1 MSEENKNLQNENES
15 EVEGVGNSNEDTSA
29 ITDKSENDNAYAD
42 TVFFANSAPD
52 GSEMHSDCGMNNENG
67 ADTKPKGKRISVKAF
82 VISLV
87 AITVAAVMLTYSIAS
102 SIFKAKLAAAYYD
115 AEQNSF
121 NNGVVAST
129 GVSELDV
136 IAEIINSSYYEKT
149 NPDELMNAAIEAYI
163 KQTGD
168 DFAAYYTREELEA
181 RTEEDLGKTTGI
193 GVNIINSTVTYQGSN
208 ISVLKIVNVVGG
220 SPAERNGVKVGDCI
234 YSTVTN
240 GSEAT
245 VNDLGYD
252 EALDKLQGDAGSV
265 AEFKALR
272 DGENGLEMVS
282 FKITREIII
291 TDSVYAR
298 IPDITENSDKKVGVI
313 KITNFDYTTPS
324 QFCKKIE
331 DLKANGCEKFIIDVR
346 YNYGG
351 YEVSI
356 KALLSYFL
364 NEGDVYIR
372 TKDKNGTVES
382 SVIEPVSSFK
392 GDYAGC
398 NVAKS
403 DIGKYKDLDVA
414 VLCNEY
420 TASAAELLVA
430 TFKDYSIGPVVGT
443 KTYGKGTMQ
452 TTFDLQA
459 YSIFNHG
466 TMDIDGA
473 VKITTHEYFSAKSDS
488 YNKIGVEPN
497 EKIELSE
504 EAKKINV
511 YDYNNLD
518 KVDNQLIKAINI
530 LNSEE

>member
-1 MSEENKNLQNENES
+1 MSEENKNIQNENES
-15 EVEGVGNSNEDTSA
+15 EVEGVDDSNETSEA
-29 ITDKSENDNAYAD
+29 INDKSESSSAYTD
-42 TVFFANSAPD
+42 TVYFANSAPN
-52 GSEMHSDCGMNNENG
+52 GSEPQNERNTINENSV
-67 ADTKPKGKRISVKAF
+67 AIKTKGKRISVKAF
-82 VISLV
+82 VISLI

-115 AEQNSF
+115 SEQNSF
-121 NNGVVAST
+121 NNGVVSST

-136 IAEIINSSYYEKT
+136 IAEIINSSYYGET
-149 NPDELMNAAIEAYI
+149 DPDELMNAAIDAYV

-168 DFAAYYTREELEA
+168 VYAAYYTKEELEA
-181 RTEEDLGKTTGI
+181 RSEEDLGKMTGV
-193 GVNIINSTVTYQGSN
+193 GVNIINSTLTYQGSDV
-208 ISVLKIVNVVGG
+208 SVLKIVNVVGG
-220 SPAERNGVKVGDCI
+220 SPAERNGVKIGDCI
-234 YSTVTN
+234 YSAIIN
-240 GSEAT
+240 GSEVT

-252 EALDKLQGDAGSV
+252 AALDKLLGEAGSV
-265 AEFKALR
+265 AEFKVLR
-272 DGENGLEMVS
+272 NSENGLELIP

-291 TDSVYAR
+291 TDSVYSR
-298 IPDITENSDKKVGVI
+298 VPDITENSDKKIGVI

-331 DLKANGCEKFIIDVR
+331 DLKANGCEKFVIDVR
-346 YNYGG
+346 YNPGG

-356 KALLSYFL
+356 KAVLSYFL

-372 TKDKNGTVES
+372 TKDKNGNVES
-382 SVIEPVSSFK
+382 STIEPVSSFK

-403 DIGKYKDLDVA
+403 DIGKYKDLDIV

-420 TASAAELLVA
+420 TASAAELFVA
-430 TFKDYSIGPVVGT
+430 TFKDYSIGTVVGT

-497 EKIELSE
+497 EKIDLSE

-518 KVDNQLIKAINI
+518 KIDNQLIKAINI